1 MIATTLEHKS
11 VMRLDIIGT
20 DENIQDA
27 IVNYMPKL
35 SHCGPSGAGAG
46 NCLEDERVFIIRSTV
61 RALTSGWTQKGGGD
75 NDQLYMTC
83 VLVDDKSFGMQ
94 ELSLG
99 SKLVDGGLV
108 LLLSS
113 SSSLAACFAEFMSFW
128 GWLALIT
135 CAL

>member
-46 NCLEDERVFIIRSTV
+46 NCLEDERVFIIITV

-75 NDQLYMTC
+75 NASTLYDMC
-83 VLVDDKSFGMQ
+83 ISGR
-94 ELSLG
+94 
-99 SKLVDGGLV
+99 
-108 LLLSS
+108 
-113 SSSLAACFAEFMSFW
+113 
-128 GWLALIT
+128 
-135 CAL
+135 